1 MDMSQR
7 SIVKLLKDIRRYP
20 VNIPHSPY
28 LRVHALHIL
37 CMCPRRKIELM
48 ADEHIPLR
56 GIDFLTSDQAA
67 QGLVIGQVI
76 SILIYPGELFYHG
89 WSDKRQQV
97 KVHGTEFILQ
107 DHFLDLLSFH
117 SRRLA
122 DHVHVLPGEH
132 APEAVDP
139 GAAVMIPRDHHHRCI
154 RQSGIQP
161 CDETVKHFHCLSGR
175 HCLIV
180 DISRYDHCLRLFT
193 YCEIRDLP

>member
-1 MDMSQR
+1 MSQR
-7 SIVKLLKDIRRYP
+7 RIVKPLQNIRGHL

-28 LRVHALHIL
+28 LRVHALHSLGI
-37 CMCPRRKIELM
+37 CPGRQIELM
-48 ADEHIPLR
+48 ADDHISLR
-56 GIDFLTSDQAA
+56 RIDLLTPDQAA
-67 QGLVIGQVI
+67 QGLIVGQVI

-89 WSDKRQQV
+89 WSDKRQQI

-117 SRRLA
+117 SRRLT
-122 DHVHVLPGEH
+122 DHIHVLPGEH

-139 GAAVMIPRDHHHRCI
+139 GTAVMIPRDHHHRCI

-161 CDETVKHFHCLSGR
+161 CNKAVKHLYRLRRR

-180 DISRYDHCLRLFT
+180 DISRYDHCLRLFP

>member
-1 MDMSQR
+1 MSQR
-7 SIVKLLKDIRRYP
+7 RIVKLLQNIRGYLVDIS
-20 VNIPHSPY
+20 HGPY
-28 LRVHALHIL
+28 FRIHALHIL
-37 CMCPRRKIELM
+37 RMCPRRKIELM

-56 GIDFLTSDQAA
+56 WIYFLTSDQTA
-67 QGLVIGQVI
+67 QSLVIGQIIAV
-76 SILIYPGELFYHG
+76 LIYSGELFYHG

-139 GAAVMIPRDHHHRCI
+139 GAAVMIPGDHHHRCI

-161 CDETVKHFHCLSGR
+161 CDETIKHFHCLSGR

-180 DISRYDHCLRLFT
+180 DISRYDHCLRLFPDSD
-193 YCEIRDLP
+193 IRDLP